1 MDEGI
6 GWLIAVV
13 IGIGVGIFVVWTVA
27 VAALKVASYLVYIVP
42 IVFGLGVAA
51 GAVFAIATVAWVLWG
66 GGAPPP
72 LIRSPQKVAAD
83 EVFKRPPT
91 GPTKAYGWDWAW
103 PSYLPYQL
111 TEDVKSIYATET
123 TLIGGYWRRAFARI
137 ATSGIVVRVLA
148 APLIAGFIGLF
159 GGSALVVTTL
169 LLAVL
174 AIPFACAMLLRW
186 ALIYMLRGVD
196 VAYRMVVRSSAKCPV
211 CYEPTTLP
219 SFECPNT
226 DCNKAHRDVR
236 PGRLGVFVRRCGCGA
251 AMPTM
256 VIRSSWAKLQAKC
269 PSCNAELT
277 QGAGSRRT
285 IQIPVFGT
293 AASGKTRFMLAAT
306 VALDQKLRSQGG
318 TLAGATPTAQ
328 GQLDRARQLIA
339 QRANTAKTDAKL
351 PEAFGLI
358 AEPTEGRAVELHLY
372 DAAGELFDTW
382 DSSANLRY
390 LHSAEGMVFVV
401 DPLTTR
407 AAKAALERTG
417 TTGTVEIGHG
427 SPTDSYD
434 NAVEHLR
441 AAGSDLKQKSLA
453 VVLTKADVLF
463 RLPVAGDLKAGDDA
477 SVRDWL
483 AEHDLDSLMER
494 IRLDFGAVRYFIV
507 DSMHSTD
514 AAAPLSPLHPLD
526 WLLRQLKT
534 NLIRTE
540 INGAPVGVSTPNRAA
555 SAVPI
560 NPTAAG

>member
-1 MDEGI
+1 MGA
-6 GWLIAVV
+6 LIAGI
-13 IGIGVGIFVVWTVA
+13 IGIGVGIFVIWTVA
-27 VAALKVASYLVYIVP
+27 VAALKAASHLVYIIP
-42 IVFGLGVAA
+42 IAFAVCVAA
-51 GAVFAIATVAWVLWG
+51 GAVFATVAAAWVLWG
-66 GGAPPP
+66 GGTPPP
-72 LIRSPQKVAAD
+72 LIRSPQKVTAN
-83 EVFKRPPT
+83 EVFKRSPT

-111 TEDVKSIYATET
+111 TEDVKAIYATQM
-123 TLIGGYWRRAFARI
+123 TLLGGYWKSAFALI
-137 ATSGIVVRVLA
+137 ATSGAIVRVLA
-148 APLIAGFIGLF
+148 APMIAGFIGLF
-159 GGSALVVTTL
+159 GASALVVTTL
-169 LLAVL
+169 ILAVL

-186 ALIYMLRGVD
+186 AIIYTLRGID
-196 VAYRMVVRSSAKCPV
+196 VAYRMILRSSAKCPA

-219 SFECPNT
+219 SFECPNPA
-226 DCNKAHRDVR
+226 CAKAHRDVR

-269 PSCNAELT
+269 PSCNAQLT
-277 QGAGSRRT
+277 QGAGSHRT

-293 AASGKTRFMLAAT
+293 TASGKTRFMLAAT

-318 TLAGATPTAQ
+318 TLGGATPTAQ
-328 GQLDRARQLIA
+328 AQLDSARQLIA

-351 PEAFGLI
+351 PEAFGLF
-358 AEPTEGRAVELHLY
+358 AQPTEGRAVELHLY

-390 LHSAEGMVFVV
+390 LHSAEGLVLVV
-401 DPLTTR
+401 DPLTTP
-407 AAKAALERTG
+407 AAKAAMERTG
-417 TTGTVEIGHG
+417 TTGTVSVGHG

-441 AAGSDLKQKSLA
+441 AAGADLKQKSLA
-453 VVLTKADVLF
+453 VVLSKADVLF
-463 RLPVAGDLKAGDDA
+463 QLPVAGDLAAGNEA

-494 IRLDFGAVRYFIV
+494 TRLDFGAVKYFII

-514 AAAPLSPLHPLD
+514 PTAPLSPFHPLD

-534 NLIRTE
+534 NLIRPDA
-540 INGAPVGVSTPNRAA
+540 NGAPAAVPVPNRAT
-555 SAVPI
+555 
-560 NPTAAG
+560 NAAPFTPSPADRSKP

>member
-1 MDEGI
+1 MDGEWI
-6 GWLIAVV
+6 GWLIAGA
-13 IGIGVGIFVVWTVA
+13 IGICITGFVVWTVA
-27 VAALKVASYLVYIVP
+27 VAALKAASYLIYVVP
-42 IVFGLGVAA
+42 IVLAVAVAA
-51 GAVFAIATVAWVLWG
+51 GVVFAIVTAVWVLWG

-72 LIRSPQKVAAD
+72 LICSPQKVSAN
-83 EVFKRPPT
+83 EVFRRSPT

-111 TEDVKSIYATET
+111 AQDVKGIYATQMA
-123 TLIGGYWRRAFARI
+123 LLGGYWKSAFGRTASSV
-137 ATSGIVVRVLA
+137 TIVRMLT
-148 APLIAGFIGLF
+148 APLIAGSIGLF
-159 GGSALVVTTL
+159 GASAFLMTTL
-169 LLAVL
+169 TLVTL

-186 ALIYMLRGVD
+186 AIIFALRGID
-196 VAYRMVVRSSAKCPV
+196 VAYRMVVRSSAKCPE

-219 SFECPNT
+219 SFECPNSA
-226 DCNKAHRDVR
+226 CANVHRDVR
-236 PGRLGVFVRRCGCGA
+236 PGRLGVFVRRCGCGT

-256 VIRSSWAKLQAKC
+256 VIRSSWSKLQAKC
-269 PSCNAELT
+269 PSCDAALT

-285 IQIPVFGT
+285 VQIPVFGT
-293 AASGKTRFMLAAT
+293 TASGKTRFMLAAT

-318 TLAGATPTAQ
+318 TLSGSTTTAQ
-328 GQLDRARQLIA
+328 VQLDSARQLIT
-339 QRANTAKTDAKL
+339 QRANTAKTEAKL
-351 PEAFGLI
+351 PQAFGLI
-358 AEPTEGRAVELHLY
+358 AEPTEGRAVELQLY
-372 DAAGELFDTW
+372 DAAGELFDSW

-401 DPLTTR
+401 DPLTTP
-407 AAKAALERTG
+407 AAKAALQRTG
-417 TTGTVEIGHG
+417 TTESVSIGHG

-463 RLPVAGDLKAGDDA
+463 QLPVAGDLTPGDET

-494 IRLDFGAVRYFIV
+494 TRLDFGAVKFFIV

-514 AAAPLSPLHPLD
+514 PGMPLSPFHPLD

-534 NLIRTE
+534 NLIRSDV
-540 INGAPVGVSTPNRAA
+540 NGASTTIPTPKRAA
-555 SAVPI
+555 TAPV
-560 NPTAAG
+560 NPEV